1 MAFSKTARVE
11 RRTFRANHTPRYTV
25 PIPTNPISIRPT
37 AELAGEPLTDPHYLP
52 ADADNLLRADPDR
65 RTPVRFSSDG
75 ISLAA
80 HLYRPRGVTPS
91 ERTPALV
98 MLGPFSS
105 VKEQTLPHYA
115 ERLASGGYTVLTF
128 DSRGFGES
136 DAAPRRPRWHYDP
149 NEIIQDF
156 CNAVSYVLTRP
167 DVDPDRVGVVGVCM
181 GGGYAVSV
189 GARDKRVKAVA
200 SVAGGYDIGGTFQQ
214 FLGVD
219 GFAAYF
225 RKINDL
231 VQHEYETG
239 EVQYIPTIAHGLSA
253 DVPIAAMP
261 NDEAYSYYDRTHRD
275 HAPTW
280 SPRMTAASL
289 GPYFIYNAVVHA
301 PLVAPTP
308 LLIVHGTRDL
318 FLLPEYAQAAY
329 DAARGP
335 KQFVWIETHNHIEL
349 YDQDPY
355 VSQAVDALVPFL
367 DKHVL
372 PTHKATS
379 GRKPAEAGA

>member
-1 MAFSKTARVE
+1 MT
-11 RRTFRANHTPRYTV
+11 
-25 PIPTNPISIRPT
+25 TNAITLRP
-37 AELAGEPLTDPHYLP
+37 ALELAAEPVTDTHYLP
-52 ADADNLLRADPDR
+52 SDRADLLRADLNR
-65 RTPVRFSSDG
+65 RTAVRFKSDG
-75 ISLAA
+75 IALAG
-80 HLYRPRGVTPS
+80 HLYRPPRAAPGD
-91 ERTPALV
+91 RTPALA

-115 ERLASGGYTVLTF
+115 ERLADHEYTVLTF

-136 DAAPRRPRWHYDP
+136 DAAPGRPRWHYDP
-149 NEIIQDF
+149 NEIVQDY
-156 CNAVSYVLTRP
+156 CNAVSYLLTRP
-167 DVDPDRVGVVGVCM
+167 DVDADRVGVVGVCM

-189 GARDKRVKAVA
+189 GARDKRVKVVA

-214 FLGVD
+214 FLGVE

-225 RKINDL
+225 RRINDL
-231 VQHEYETG
+231 VQREYETG
-239 EVQYIPTIAHGLSA
+239 DVQYVPTIARALSA
-253 DVPIAAMP
+253 DVPVAAMP
-261 NDEAYSYYDRTHRD
+261 NEEAYSYYDRTHRD

-280 SPRMTAASL
+280 SEQMTAASF
-289 GPYFIYNAVVHA
+289 GPYFIYNAIGHA

-335 KQFVWIETHNHIEL
+335 KQLVWIETHNHIEL

-355 VSQAVDALVPFL
+355 VSQAVGALVTFL
-367 DKHVL
+367 DKHL
-372 PTHKATS
+372 E
-379 GRKPAEAGA
+379 PALAPQQEDMMR